1 MGFSSILARRME
13 LPCPHL
19 GDLPNPGIKPT
30 SLMPPAL
37 AGRLFTT
44 SANWEAEYD
53 ICDVIYC
60 FGITKYLVLEKS
72 LTIVAVL
79 LSRSIMSDSLQP
91 HGL

>member
-1 MGFSSILARRME
+1 ME

-37 AGRLFTT
+37 AGRFFTT
-44 SANWEAEYD
+44 SATWEAEYD
-53 ICDVIYC
+53 ICVGIYC
-60 FGITKYLVLEKS
+60 FGITKSLVPEKS

-79 LSRSIMSDSLQP
+79 PSHSIVSDSLQS